1 MDFKEGFKEFGK
13 ALINIGVAAI
23 IFAIIQPFVKG
34 EFSAKLGIIALIMFL
49 SLSGV
54 GILLISLG
62 GKENDNWR
70 IYDTFN
76 GCSFYR
82 RVNIVFYRSK
92 VGRKT
97 EKNIISKEIT

>member
-34 EFSAKLGIIALIMFL
+34 EFSAKLGVIALIMFL

-62 GKENDNWR
+62 GKKNDN
-70 IYDTFN
+70 
-76 GCSFYR
+76 
-82 RVNIVFYRSK
+82 
-92 VGRKT
+92 
-97 EKNIISKEIT
+97 